1 VWSKREQLRSFSG
14 TRFKPNLSP
23 CLFGGFPVTPLATRV
38 AHELALPASKR
49 SIDDRGNVLG
59 LIGQDLHCF
68 EVTAIGK
75 TVGEAMDEGNLW
87 GDAAT
92 MLPRAFLPS
101 PITWLEMLRD
111 GGRIAWVLE
120 EAGIGFRVTLVTDTN
135 GLYSMPVCEFAS
147 AGPLAANP
155 ILVKPLTELDVDPLK
170 VEPPEVKIGAEY
182 IGSGA
187 SLEVRRDRAR
197 TRLDLHEMEL
207 KTVQT
212 TLGELTEIELFHNHG
227 IVWSLLVLDLINTPG
242 LIGMR
247 QHDPHRGLAR
257 KLAACRSGSYPLR
270 GWSEVVLKHQTRM
283 AGEAEHPTGAT
294 FHKCLH
300 FVRSHLRHFRDGHVT
315 VIPAHWRGDP
325 ALGIKR
331 TRYLVAA

>member
-1 VWSKREQLRSFSG
+1 
-14 TRFKPNLSP
+14 
-23 CLFGGFPVTPLATRV
+23 VTPLATKV
-38 AHELALPASKR
+38 AHELALPAAKR
-49 SIDDRGNVLG
+49 TFDDRGNVLD

-75 TVGEAMDEGNLW
+75 TVGEAMDEDNLW

-111 GGRIAWVLE
+111 DGWRVAWVLE
-120 EAGIGFRVTLVTDTN
+120 EGGIGFRVTLVTDSN
-135 GLYSMPVCEFAS
+135 GLYSMPVCEFAH

-155 ILVKPLTELDVDPLK
+155 ILVKPLTKLDVDPL
-170 VEPPEVKIGAEY
+170 EPKPTEIAIGSKYIGAMLPLADRVE
-182 IGSGA
+182 A
-187 SLEVRRDRAR
+187 ARAR
-197 TRLDLHEMEL
+197 IHLHELEL
-207 KTVQT
+207 KKVQT
-212 TLGELTEIELFHNHG
+212 TIGELNEIERFHNHG

-242 LIGMR
+242 LIGLR

-257 KLAACRSGSYPLR
+257 KLAAYRSGSYPLR
-270 GWSEVVLKHQTRM
+270 GWSEVVLKHQTRI
-283 AGEAEHPTGAT
+283 AGDAEHPTGAT
-294 FHKCLH
+294 YHKCLH